1 MQKSCLID
9 QEVHGSILKALK
21 ITFTDK
27 KKKKKDQVHGFGL
40 EMMRTIRK
48 LDCFLLGRMRSKLCV
63 QSEMVVH

>member
-27 KKKKKDQVHGFGL
+27 KKKKRSSAWIWIRNDENYKKIGLFSFG
-40 EMMRTIRK
+40 
-48 LDCFLLGRMRSKLCV
+48 
-63 QSEMVVH
+63 

>member
-27 KKKKKDQVHGFGL
+27 KKKKKIKCMD
-40 EMMRTIRK
+40 
-48 LDCFLLGRMRSKLCV
+48 LD
-63 QSEMVVH
+63 